1 MKTALY
7 LSTFIAGFAVA
18 SLAYAADG
26 VVGVNAKGGTV
37 DVVRAKPMPMPQAP
51 RGGVGIAKAAATSLP
66 ALGPSGIE
74 AGSVGTGR
82 MSPVYEPTPQPPA
95 ASATDSR
102 SSQQYGTSHHPF
114 TTSRADGSGFKVT
127 SAYPW
132 RAAGKL
138 FFTISGG
145 SYVCSASLIK
155 KGLVVTAAHC
165 VIDYG
170 TGASRF
176 FTGHQFKPGYSN
188 GTSPFG
194 TWTAAR
200 IYAPSSY
207 VNGTDSCAVRGIVC
221 KNDIAVIVLG
231 SRSGTYPGTST
242 GWFGYGYGGYSY
254 YGGTAQITQL
264 GYPVALDSGGL
275 MERTDSYGYVDSTSS
290 NNTVIGSRQSG
301 GSSGGPWLVNFGV
314 VPTQT
319 AGYADG
325 SLGTAATANIV
336 VGVTSWGYDDGGA
349 MKEQGA
355 SPFLS
360 TNIKSLVAS
369 ACAAYPAACAN

>member
-37 DVVRAKPMPMPQAP
+37 DVVRAKPMPMPMAP
-51 RGGVGIAKAAATSLP
+51 RGGFGIAKAAATSLP

-74 AGSVGTGR
+74 PGAAGNGKMT
-82 MSPVYEPTPQPPA
+82 PVTEPAPQPPA
-95 ASATDSR
+95 ASGDSR
-102 SSQQYGTSHHPF
+102 SSQQYGTSKHPF

-132 RAAGKL
+132 RATGKL
-138 FFTISGG
+138 FFTADGS

-155 KGLVVTAAHC
+155 KGLMVTAAHC

-170 TGASRF
+170 AGASRF
-176 FTGHQFKPGYSN
+176 FTGHQFKPGYS
-188 GTSPFG
+188 GGVSPFG
-194 TWTAAR
+194 TWYAQK
-200 IYAPSSY
+200 IYAMSAY
-207 VNGTDSCAVRGIVC
+207 VNGTDSCAVAGVVC
-221 KNDIAVIVLG
+221 RSDIAVVVLKPQ
-231 SRSGTYPGTST
+231 SGVYPGTRT
-242 GWFGYGYGGYSY
+242 GWYGYGYGGYSY
-254 YGGTAQITQL
+254 ADGVVQVTQL

-290 NNTVIGSRQSG
+290 NNTVIGSRQTG
-301 GSSGGPWLVNFGV
+301 GSSGGPWLANFGV
-314 VPTQT
+314 TPTQT
-319 AGYADG
+319 SGYPEGAI
-325 SLGTAATANIV
+325 GTAASANIV
-336 VGVTSWGYDDGGA
+336 VGVTSWGYNDGGA

-360 TNIKSLVAS
+360 TNIKTLIAS